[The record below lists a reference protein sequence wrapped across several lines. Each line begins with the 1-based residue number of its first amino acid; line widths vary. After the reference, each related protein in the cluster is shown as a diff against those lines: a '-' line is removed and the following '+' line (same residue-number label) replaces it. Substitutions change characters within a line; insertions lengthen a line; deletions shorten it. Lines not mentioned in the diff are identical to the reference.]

1 MGRFRDAA
9 SVENGEVIFAG
20 WYRYTWILSS
30 LTFGVTVM
38 TGVFAGT
45 ILKNQSLLP
54 IKKVLWLLGIGVA
67 MVVAGWLWNLQLP
80 VIKKIWTSSMVLVS
94 SGYSFILMALFYY
107 RIDYKGHKKNLTWLK
122 VYGMNSILAYMLA
135 MTVNFS
141 SIGRSV
147 FWGLEQYIGP
157 WYPVVITLT
166 NVAIL
171 YGILWSLYKK
181 KIFLRV

>member
-1 MGRFRDAA
+1 MKNTTSHRLESLDALR
-9 SVENGEVIFAG
+9 GF
-20 WYRYTWILSS
+20 
-30 LTFGVTVM
+30 
-38 TGVFAGT
+38 
-45 ILKNQSLLP
+45 
-54 IKKVLWLLGIGVA
+54 
-67 MVVAGWLWNLQLP
+67 
-80 VIKKIWTSSMVLVS
+80 
-94 SGYSFILMALFYY
+94 
-107 RIDYKGHKKNLTWLK
+107 DYKGHKKNLTWLK

>member
-1 MGRFRDAA
+1 VYWAIAQFVSIGGYGAGNYSPDGNISEWIDRAVLGRFRDAA

-122 VYGMNSILAYMLA
+122 VSP
-135 MTVNFS
+135 
-141 SIGRSV
+141 R
-147 FWGLEQYIGP
+147 
-157 WYPVVITLT
+157 
-166 NVAIL
+166 
-171 YGILWSLYKK
+171 
-181 KIFLRV
+181 